1 MNNYQKKARS
11 QVLEDITIK
20 CKECGDS
27 MIQVIDLW
35 DNTIV
40 GYSCQ
45 NCPHYFLYSV

>member
-1 MNNYQKKARS
+1 MNNYQKKARDELL
-11 QVLEDITIK
+11 QDITIK

-45 NCPHYFLYSV
+45 NCPHYFLYQV